1 MATIRSIALKARE
14 IAEREAKSEGL
25 FSDQLEGF
33 CARGSAILYRELKKA
48 GIKARIHL
56 SYTEEYSHVFL
67 RVGNH
72 IVDITATQ
80 FNEEPVSIVPI
91 WGKKPDY
98 WRRDYEFETIKEL
111 VHLQKI
117 EGWPRE
123 QMADLS

>member
-14 IAEREAKSEGL
+14 IAERQAKSENL

-33 CARGSAILYRELKKA
+33 CARGTHILYKALKRA
-48 GIKARIHL
+48 GIKARIHV

-67 RVGNH
+67 RVGNY

-80 FNEEPVSIVPI
+80 FNEGPVCIVPI

-111 VHLQKI
+111 VNFQKI

-123 QMADLS
+123 QIADLS